1 MFHHIVNIKCKRG
14 DRTALH
20 RRMKSFGRAVVKSQP
35 GAVSCT
41 YHANVGE
48 TTTARHVGPGST
60 QGYTHVFV
68 CAFKS
73 RRDFDHYMTSEIHRQ
88 ARQSAGPRLRQA
100 RQRTP
105 RLRLPNPLSDSGLC
119 AKAID
124 KPR

>member
-73 RRDFDHYMTSEIHRQ
+73 RRDFDHYMTSEIHLALGPDF
-88 ARQSAGPRLRQA
+88 ARHVKEHLVCDYQTR
-100 RQRTP
+100 
-105 RLRLPNPLSDSGLC
+105 
-119 AKAID
+119 
-124 KPR
+124 